1 MHVPGNL
8 GGLLGA
14 ELEVL
19 GALDGQLGAA
29 LARLALQAQ
38 NDLLGGLGLVSQRSS
53 TREASEKRFQ
63 ARSRIAWAA
72 RQAHTG
78 MPRWKRLPSRHNHV
92 PPHAEPRT
100 HLLVEHG
107 LGLATVTLL
116 LVLVPAGTLGE
127 LGGLASLVLGNLV
140 HLVLTALLALA
151 VRTASL
157 GDVHLNWVAD
167 GRQEVSQRLVCT
179 AASTPRAS
187 HKRHTARHFMHRHI
201 TRRARPAA
209 AVQAHRSDSR
219 CTHHAGHMP
228 CMMAANRTAHS
239 RQNTG
244 NTRTHGTRSTT
255 PHAPS

>member
-1 MHVPGNL
+1 MAPSSKCLVRLMGSWVRRLHVL
-8 GGLLGA
+8 HSRRRTIFLV
-14 ELEVL
+14 VL
-19 GALDGQLGAA
+19 AWC
-29 LARLALQAQ
+29 R
-38 NDLLGGLGLVSQRSS
+38 ND
-53 TREASEKRFQ
+53 Q
-63 ARSRIAWAA
+63 ARGKRQKNAFKQGRALRGRHGKHTQACRGGRDYLAA
-72 RQAHTG
+72 TTTCHRVQNPG
-78 MPRWKRLPSRHNHV
+78 
-92 PPHAEPRT
+92 T

-151 VRTASL
+151 ERTASL

-239 RQNTG
+239 GQNTG